1 MRRPD
6 FTPTLLV
13 GFSGKL
19 LGNYIELCA
28 SKHLLKSRQ
37 KIQVGELPFFGIRLL
52 QCAVR
57 STGSSVQSLISSTER
72 PPFQPKRILASPEPF
87 DR

>member
-57 STGSSVQSLISSTER
+57 STGSSAPSRNEAR
-72 PPFQPKRILASPEPF
+72 ASAEVCWEMAGS
-87 DR
+87 